1 MHIELNRADKDF
13 HFEAVGNSPVKVN
26 IDGAEQIGGH
36 NSGARPMELLLMGL
50 GGCSAID
57 IVSIL
62 RKQKIEIDKF
72 KISIDAEREKDAT
85 PSIFTD
91 INIHFRLTGDLDK
104 EKVERAVSLSMEK
117 YCSAAAVIG
126 KTAKIN
132 YSVSVNE

>member
-26 IDGAEQIGGH
+26 ID
-36 NSGARPMELLLMGL
+36 